1 MKLVMKGDNIMRKLW
16 IACLGVLMIL
26 GLMGCGTESGKMA
39 EKAAPAPAQTTA
51 QADSKAPAAKG
62 KILVAYFSATGN
74 TRTLAEN
81 TAKAL
86 NADLYEIRPEVPYSK
101 EDLNYNDES
110 TRATVEQKNDSA
122 RPKLAD
128 KNAPIANYD
137 TIVLAYPIWWGQ
149 APRILDTFVESYDF
163 TGKKLTAICTSGGS
177 DIGTSAD
184 YLQKLTKGKAEW
196 KAGKLFSPQAKAEDI
211 KSWFNGLG
219 L

>member
-1 MKLVMKGDNIMRKLW
+1 MRKIW

-26 GLMGCGTESGKMA
+26 GLVGCGTESGKTA
-39 EKAAPAPAQTTA
+39 EKAAPATAQTTA
-51 QADSKAPAAKG
+51 QADSKASAVKG

-149 APRILDTFVESYDF
+149 APRIMDTFVESYDF
-163 TGKKLTAICTSGGS
+163 TGKKLTAVCTSGGS

-184 YLQKLTKGKAEW
+184 YLQKLTKEKAEW
-196 KAGKLFSPQAKAEDI
+196 KAGKLFSPQAKAEEI